1 MQTAT
6 FSFGDAI
13 VNKPAPLPYGL
24 LALLVATAALAVDE
38 PPVAQS
44 APISTAAPSTQAVA
58 APAPVAATG
67 TPEENIRAEFA
78 KSFPTV
84 KIRSVGPTPWPGVYE
99 AVTPEGIFYADAT
112 GRYAINGKLVDVHT
126 QANLTQ
132 ERETEL
138 GRIDFKTLPLASA
151 IKRVKGDGSRV
162 IAVFADPDCPYC
174 KRLENDLK
182 DMDDIT
188 VYTFLFPIDSLHPDA
203 SVHAQ
208 RIWCAKD
215 PAGAWSAWLLDKVE
229 PPAATCEGAPMK
241 SLAALADKLEILGTP
256 TIFLAD
262 GRRIPGYV
270 PRADLEHTL
279 DTVHVN

>member
-1 MQTAT
+1 M
-6 FSFGDAI
+6 
-13 VNKPAPLPYGL
+13 NKPAPLPYGL

-38 PPVAQS
+38 PPAAQ
-44 APISTAAPSTQAVA
+44 AAPLAAAATVA
-58 APAPVAATG
+58 APAAATPVASTPAAAPSAA

-112 GRYAINGKLVDVHT
+112 GRYAINGKLVDVRT
-126 QANLTQ
+126 QANLTK

-138 GRIDFKTLPLASA
+138 GRIDFKTLPLSSA

-182 DMDDIT
+182 DMDNIT
-188 VYTFLFPIDSLHPDA
+188 VYTFLFPIDSLHPAA
-203 SVHAQ
+203 SEHAQ

-215 PAGAWSAWLLDKVE
+215 RAGTWSAWLLDQVE
-229 PPAATCEGAPMK
+229 PPEATCEGAPMK
-241 SLAALADKLEILGTP
+241 SLAALADKLEIQGTP

-279 DTVHVN
+279 DTVRLN

>member
-1 MQTAT
+1 
-6 FSFGDAI
+6 

-38 PPVAQS
+38 PPAAQ
-44 APISTAAPSTQAVA
+44 
-58 APAPVAATG
+58 PAPVAITAPVASLPAPAPALG
-67 TPEENIRAEFA
+67 TPEANIRAEFA

-112 GRYAINGKLVDVHT
+112 GRYAINGKLVDVRT
-126 QANLTQ
+126 QANLTK

-138 GRIDFKTLPLASA
+138 GRIDFKSLPLASA
-151 IKRVKGDGSRV
+151 IQRVKGDGSRV

-174 KRLENDLK
+174 RKLETDLK
-182 DMDDIT
+182 DVDNIT

-203 SVHAQ
+203 SAHALD
-208 RIWCAKD
+208 IWCAKD
-215 PAGAWSAWLLDKVE
+215 RAGAWSAWLLDQVE
-229 PPAATCEGAPMK
+229 PPAATCDGAPMK

-262 GRRIPGYV
+262 GLRIPGYV
-270 PRADLEHTL
+270 PRADLERTL
-279 DTVHVN
+279 DTVHLN

>member
-1 MQTAT
+1 M
-6 FSFGDAI
+6 
-13 VNKPAPLPYGL
+13 NKPAPLPYGL
-24 LALLVATAALAVDE
+24 LALLVATAALAVDDT
-38 PPVAQS
+38 PAAQ
-44 APISTAAPSTQAVA
+44 A
-58 APAPVAATG
+58 APVAAAAPIASVAPPAPAAG

-112 GRYAINGKLVDVHT
+112 GRYAINGKLVDVRT

-132 ERETEL
+132 QRETEL
-138 GRIDFKTLPLASA
+138 GRIDFKSLPLASA
-151 IKRVKGDGSRV
+151 IKHVKGDGSRV

-174 KRLENDLK
+174 RKLETDLK
-182 DMDDIT
+182 DMDNIT

-215 PAGAWSAWLLDKVE
+215 QAGTWSAWLLDKVE
-229 PPAATCEGAPMK
+229 PPEASCEGAPMK
-241 SLAALADKLEILGTP
+241 SLAALAEKLEILGTP

-279 DTVHVN
+279 DTVRLN

>member
-1 MQTAT
+1 
-6 FSFGDAI
+6 
-13 VNKPAPLPYGL
+13 VNKPAPLPFGL

-38 PPVAQS
+38 PPA
-44 APISTAAPSTQAVA
+44 
-58 APAPVAATG
+58 APVAATAPAAATAAAAPATG

-84 KIRSVGPTPWPGVYE
+84 KIRSVDPTPWPGVYE
-99 AVTPEGIFYADAT
+99 AVTPEGIFYADAS
-112 GRYAINGKLVDVHT
+112 GRYAINGKLVDVRT

-138 GRIDFKTLPLASA
+138 GRIDFRTLPLASA

-182 DMDDIT
+182 DMDNIT
-188 VYTFLFPIDSLHPDA
+188 VYTFLFPIDSLHPAA
-203 SVHAQ
+203 SAHAQ
-208 RIWCAKD
+208 DIWCAKD
-215 PAGAWSAWLLDKVE
+215 RAGTWSAWLLDQVE
-229 PPAATCEGAPMK
+229 PATATCDGTPMK

-270 PRADLEHTL
+270 PRADLERTL
-279 DTVHVN
+279 DTVHLN